1 MKASPRQYRKPL
13 LHAYWLF
20 VLALFPA
27 VSIATDISLYALF
40 KDKAILQVDG
50 TRRVLTVGTES
61 PEGVK
66 LVSTDTQAE
75 VAVVEMKGKRE
86 TLRLGVVVSAFQ
98 TVARESVTL
107 YADSSGF
114 FHAEGSIN
122 GVAMTFLVDT
132 GANTI
137 AINSATA
144 KRAGID
150 FTKGR
155 AATAR
160 TASGYTR
167 MYGLKLDNVK
177 IGDIVLRNVEAGV
190 IDGPQP
196 EVPLLGMSFLS
207 ALEMRREGNK
217 MELTRRY

>member
-1 MKASPRQYRKPL
+1 MNRLLARPL
-13 LHAYWLF
+13 FLF
-20 VLALFPA
+20 FAALPA
-27 VSIATDISLYALF
+27 VAGAADITLFALF
-40 KDKAILQVDG
+40 KDKAILHVDG
-50 TRRVLTVGTES
+50 ARRVLAIGAES

-75 VAVVEMKGKRE
+75 EAVVELKGKRE
-86 TLRLGVVVSAFQ
+86 TLRLGMVVSAFQ
-98 TVARESVTL
+98 SAARESVTL
-107 YADSSGF
+107 FADTSGF

-122 GVAMTFLVDT
+122 GAAVTFLVDT

-144 KRAGID
+144 RRAGID
-150 FTKGR
+150 YTKGR
-155 AATAR
+155 AGTAR

-167 MYGLKLDNVK
+167 MYGIKLDTVK
-177 IGDIVLRNVEAGV
+177 VGEIVLRNVEAGV

-196 EVPLLGMSFLS
+196 ETPLLGMSFLN
-207 ALEMRREGNK
+207 ALEMKRDGNK

>member
-1 MKASPRQYRKPL
+1 MKQLPARL
-13 LHAYWLF
+13 LFMSLT
-20 VLALFPA
+20 VLPA
-27 VSIATDISLYALF
+27 VAGATDISLFALF
-40 KDKAILQVDG
+40 KDKAILHVEG
-50 TRRVLTVGTES
+50 ARRVLTIGAES

-75 VAVVEMKGKRE
+75 EAVVELNGKRE
-86 TLRLGVVVSAFQ
+86 TLRLGMVVSSFQ
-98 TVARESVTL
+98 GTARESVTL
-107 YADSSGF
+107 FADTNGF

-122 GVAMTFLVDT
+122 GASVTFLVDT

-150 FTKGR
+150 YTKGR
-155 AATAR
+155 AGTAR

-167 MYGLKLDNVK
+167 MYGIRLDTVK
-177 IGDIVLRNVEAGV
+177 VGEIVLRNVEAGV

-196 EVPLLGMSFLS
+196 ETPLLGMSFLN
-207 ALEMRREGNK
+207 ALEMKRDGNK
-217 MELTRRY
+217 MELTRRF

>member
-1 MKASPRQYRKPL
+1 MKHLLARPL
-13 LHAYWLF
+13 FLLLA
-20 VLALFPA
+20 VLPA
-27 VSIATDISLYALF
+27 VAGAADITLFALF

-50 TRRVLTVGTES
+50 TRRVLATGAES

-75 VAVVEMKGKRE
+75 EAVVERDGKRE
-86 TLRLGVVVSAFQ
+86 TLRLGVVFSAFQ
-98 TVARESVTL
+98 SAAQQSVTL
-107 YADSSGF
+107 FADTNGF

-122 GVAMTFLVDT
+122 GAAVTFLVDT

-150 FTKGR
+150 YTKGR
-155 AATAR
+155 PGTAK
-160 TASGYTR
+160 TASGYAR
-167 MYGLKLDNVK
+167 MYGITLDSVK
-177 IGDIVLRNVEAGV
+177 IGEIVLRNVEAGV

-196 EVPLLGMSFLS
+196 ETPLLGMSFLS
-207 ALEMRREGNK
+207 ALDMRREGNK

>member
-1 MKASPRQYRKPL
+1 MNRLLARPL
-13 LHAYWLF
+13 FLLLA
-20 VLALFPA
+20 VLPA
-27 VSIATDISLYALF
+27 VAGAEDITLFALF

-50 TRRVLTVGTES
+50 TRRVLATGAES

-75 VAVVEMKGKRE
+75 EAVVELKGKRE
-86 TLRLGVVVSAFQ
+86 TLRLGVVVSAFKSA
-98 TVARESVTL
+98 ARESVTL
-107 YADSSGF
+107 FADTNGF

-122 GVAMTFLVDT
+122 GASVTFLVDT

-144 KRAGID
+144 KRAGINY
-150 FTKGR
+150 TKGR
-155 AATAR
+155 PGSAR
-160 TASGYTR
+160 TASGYAR
-167 MYGLKLDNVK
+167 IYGIKLDTVK
-177 IGDIVLRNVEAGV
+177 VGEIVLRNVEAGV

-196 EVPLLGMSFLS
+196 ETPLLGMSFLS
-207 ALEMRREGNK
+207 AFDMKREGNK

>member
-1 MKASPRQYRKPL
+1 MNRLLARPL
-13 LHAYWLF
+13 LLLLI
-20 VLALFPA
+20 VLPA
-27 VSIATDISLYALF
+27 VAGAADISLFALF
-40 KDKAILQVDG
+40 RDKAILHVDG
-50 TRRVLTVGTES
+50 TRRVLTIGTES

-75 VAVVEMKGKRE
+75 EAVVELKGKRE
-86 TLRLGVVVSAFQ
+86 TLRLGMVVSAFQ
-98 TVARESVTL
+98 SAARESVTL
-107 YADSSGF
+107 FADTSGF

-122 GVAMTFLVDT
+122 GAAVTFLVDT

-150 FTKGR
+150 YTKGR
-155 AATAR
+155 AGTAR
-160 TASGYTR
+160 TASGYAR
-167 MYGLKLDNVK
+167 MYGIKLDTVK
-177 IGDIVLRNVEAGV
+177 VGEIVLRKVEAGV

-196 EVPLLGMSFLS
+196 ETPLLGMSFLN
-207 ALEMRREGNK
+207 AFEMKRDGNK

>member
-1 MKASPRQYRKPL
+1 MKPL
-13 LHAYWLF
+13 LTRLLFLWLA
-20 VLALFPA
+20 VLPAMAGAADITLF
-27 VSIATDISLYALF
+27 ALF
-40 KDKAILQVDG
+40 KDKAILHVDG
-50 TRRVLTVGTES
+50 TRRVLAIGSES

-75 VAVVEMKGKRE
+75 EAVVELNGKRE
-86 TLRLGVVVSAFQ
+86 TLLLGVVVSAFQ
-98 TVARESVTL
+98 SAALESVTL
-107 YADSSGF
+107 FADTSGF

-122 GVAMTFLVDT
+122 GASVTFLVDT

-150 FTKGR
+150 YTKGR
-155 AATAR
+155 AGTAR
-160 TASGYTR
+160 TASGYAR
-167 MYGLKLDNVK
+167 MYGVRLATVK
-177 IGDIVLRNVEAGV
+177 VGEIVLRNVEAGV

-196 EVPLLGMSFLS
+196 ETPLLGMSFLN
-207 ALEMRREGNK
+207 ALEMKREGNK

>member
-1 MKASPRQYRKPL
+1 MKHLLARPL
-13 LHAYWLF
+13 FLL
-20 VLALFPA
+20 LTLLPA
-27 VSIATDISLYALF
+27 VAGAADITLFALF
-40 KDKAILQVDG
+40 KDKAILQVEG
-50 TRRVLTVGTES
+50 ARRVLATGAVS

-75 VAVVEMKGKRE
+75 EAVVELNGKRE

-98 TVARESVTL
+98 SAARESVTL
-107 YADSSGF
+107 FADTSGF

-122 GVAMTFLVDT
+122 GAAVTFLVDT

-150 FTKGR
+150 YTKGH
-155 AATAR
+155 AGTAR
-160 TASGYTR
+160 TASGYAR
-167 MYGLKLDNVK
+167 MYGVRLATVK
-177 IGDIVLRNVEAGV
+177 VGEIVLRNVEAGV

-196 EVPLLGMSFLS
+196 ETPLLGMSFLS
-207 ALEMRREGNK
+207 ALEMKREGNK

>member
-1 MKASPRQYRKPL
+1 MQYRFYSWL
-13 LHAYWLF
+13 LL
-20 VLALFPA
+20 LLLLPT
-27 VSIATDISLYALF
+27 VSRAADISLFALF
-40 KDKAILQVDG
+40 KDKAILHIDG
-50 TRRVLTVGTES
+50 TRRVLTTGAES

-66 LVSTDTQAE
+66 LVSTDTQTE
-75 VAVVEMKGKRE
+75 EAVVEMNGKRE

-98 TVARESVTL
+98 TVTRESVTL

-122 GVAMTFLVDT
+122 GVSMTFLVDT

-155 AATAR
+155 LGMAR
-160 TASGYTR
+160 TASGYAR
-167 MYGLKLDNVK
+167 VYGLKLDTVK
-177 IGDIVLRNVEAGV
+177 IGDIVLRNVDAGV

-196 EVPLLGMSFLS
+196 EIPLLGMSFLS
-207 ALEMRREGNK
+207 ALEMKRDGNK

>member
-1 MKASPRQYRKPL
+1 MKRL
-13 LHAYWLF
+13 LFLILAALPALAGAADIKLF
-20 VLALFPA
+20 ALFQ
-27 VSIATDISLYALF
+27 
-40 KDKAILQVDG
+40 DKAILHVDG
-50 TRRVLTVGTES
+50 TRRVLTTGAES

-75 VAVVEMKGKRE
+75 EAVVEFGGKRE
-86 TLRLGVVVSAFQ
+86 ILRLGVVFSAFQ
-98 TVARESVTL
+98 GTARESVTL
-107 YADSSGF
+107 FADTNGF
-114 FHAEGSIN
+114 FHAQGSIN
-122 GVAMTFLVDT
+122 GAAVTFLVDT

-150 FTKGR
+150 YAKGR
-155 AATAR
+155 AGTAR

-167 MYGLKLDNVK
+167 MYGVKLDTVK
-177 IGDIVLRNVEAGV
+177 VGEIVLRNVEAGV

-196 EVPLLGMSFLS
+196 ETPLLGMSFLN
-207 ALEMRREGNK
+207 ALEMKRDGGK

>member
-1 MKASPRQYRKPL
+1 MKHLLARPL
-13 LHAYWLF
+13 FLL
-20 VLALFPA
+20 LTLLPA
-27 VSIATDISLYALF
+27 VAGAADITLFALF
-40 KDKAILQVDG
+40 KDKAILQVEG
-50 TRRVLTVGTES
+50 ARRVLATGAVS

-75 VAVVEMKGKRE
+75 EAVVELNGKRE

-98 TVARESVTL
+98 SAARESVTL
-107 YADSSGF
+107 FADTSGF

-122 GVAMTFLVDT
+122 GAAVTFLVDT

-150 FTKGR
+150 YTKGH
-155 AATAR
+155 AGTAR
-160 TASGYTR
+160 TASGYAP
-167 MYGLKLDNVK
+167 MYGVRLATVK
-177 IGDIVLRNVEAGV
+177 VGEIVLRNVEAV
-190 IDGPQP
+190 LIDGPQP
-196 EVPLLGMSFLS
+196 ETPLLGMSFLN
-207 ALEMRREGNK
+207 ALEMKREGNK

>member
-1 MKASPRQYRKPL
+1 MKIRFNAC
-13 LHAYWLF
+13 WIFLF
-20 VLALFPA
+20 A
-27 VSIATDISLYALF
+27 VWPGISMAADISLYALF

-50 TRRVLTVGTES
+50 TRRVLVVGAES

-75 VAVVEMKGKRE
+75 EAVVEMKGKRE
-86 TLRLGVVVSAFQ
+86 TLRLGVIVSAFQ
-98 TVARESVTL
+98 AVSRESVTL
-107 YADSSGF
+107 YADSNGF

-132 GANTI
+132 GANTV
-137 AINSATA
+137 ALNSATA

-155 AATAR
+155 PGTAR
-160 TASGYTR
+160 TASGYAR
-167 MYGLKLDNVK
+167 MYGLRLDTVK
-177 IGDIVLRNVEAGV
+177 IGTIVLRNIEAGV

-217 MELTRRY
+217 MELTQRY

>member
-1 MKASPRQYRKPL
+1 MQYRF
-13 LHAYWLF
+13 YSWLF
-20 VLALFPA
+20 LLILLPVVGRAA
-27 VSIATDISLYALF
+27 DISLFALF
-40 KDKAILQVDG
+40 KDKAILHIDG
-50 TRRVLTVGTES
+50 TRRVLTTGAES

-75 VAVVEMKGKRE
+75 EAVVELNGKRE

-98 TVARESVTL
+98 TVTRESVTL
-107 YADSSGF
+107 YADSNGF

-122 GVAMTFLVDT
+122 GAAVTFLVDT

-155 AATAR
+155 PGTAR
-160 TASGYTR
+160 TASGYAR
-167 MYGLKLDNVK
+167 MYGLKLDTVK
-177 IGDIVLRNVEAGV
+177 IGDIVLRNVDAGV

-207 ALEMRREGNK
+207 ALEMKRDGNK

>member
-1 MKASPRQYRKPL
+1 MKLLLTRPL
-13 LHAYWLF
+13 FLL
-20 VLALFPA
+20 LTLLPA
-27 VSIATDISLYALF
+27 VAGAADISLFALF
-40 KDKAILQVDG
+40 RDKAILHVDG
-50 TRRVLTVGTES
+50 TRRVLTIGTES

-75 VAVVEMKGKRE
+75 EAVVELKGKRE
-86 TLRLGVVVSAFQ
+86 TLRLGMVVSAFQ
-98 TVARESVTL
+98 SAARESVTL
-107 YADSSGF
+107 FADTSGF

-122 GVAMTFLVDT
+122 GAAVTFLVDT

-150 FTKGR
+150 YTKGR
-155 AATAR
+155 AGTAR

-167 MYGLKLDNVK
+167 MYGIKLDTVK
-177 IGDIVLRNVEAGV
+177 VGEIVLRNVEAGV

-196 EVPLLGMSFLS
+196 ETPLLGMSFLN
-207 ALEMRREGNK
+207 ALEMKRDGNK

>member
-1 MKASPRQYRKPL
+1 MKRQFVRL
-13 LHAYWLF
+13 LFLLLTALPAIAGAADITLF
-20 VLALFPA
+20 
-27 VSIATDISLYALF
+27 ALF
-40 KDKAILQVDG
+40 KDKAILHVDG
-50 TRRVLTVGTES
+50 TRRVLTIGTDS

-75 VAVVEMKGKRE
+75 EAVVELNGKRE
-86 TLRLGVVVSAFQ
+86 TLQLGVVISAFQ
-98 TVARESVTL
+98 SATRESVTL
-107 YADSSGF
+107 YSDTNGF
-114 FHAEGSIN
+114 FHAQGSIN
-122 GVAMTFLVDT
+122 GAAVHFLVDT

-150 FTKGR
+150 YTKGR
-155 AATAR
+155 AGTAR

-167 MYGLKLDNVK
+167 MYGIKLDTVK
-177 IGDIVLRNVEAGV
+177 VGEIVLRNVEAGV

-196 EVPLLGMSFLS
+196 ETPLLGMSFLS
-207 ALEMRREGNK
+207 AFDMKREGNK